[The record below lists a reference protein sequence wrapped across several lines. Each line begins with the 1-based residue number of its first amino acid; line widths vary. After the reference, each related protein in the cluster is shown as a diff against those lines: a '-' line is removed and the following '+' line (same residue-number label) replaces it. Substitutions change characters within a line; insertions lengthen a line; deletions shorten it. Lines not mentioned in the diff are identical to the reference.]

1 MDGFNGIL
9 DILMEEEVMMIK
21 DRLMDAKKLLVDCW
35 LLKKLNSKGKDSKKF
50 RQTLLHWCYELN

>member
-35 LLKKLNSKGKDSKKF
+35 LLKKLNSKGKDS
-50 RQTLLHWCYELN
+50 